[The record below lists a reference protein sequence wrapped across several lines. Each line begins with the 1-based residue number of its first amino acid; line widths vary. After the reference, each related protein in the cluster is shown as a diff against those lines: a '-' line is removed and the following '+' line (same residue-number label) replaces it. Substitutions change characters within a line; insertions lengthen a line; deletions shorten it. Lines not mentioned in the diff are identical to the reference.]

1 MITVLLVICE
11 KHHMNVVIELNPC
24 AVKLLVPWAEVTR
37 LERVSVGLLTDV
49 IRVHTR
55 QKQRDFSMF
64 LNVDDVM
71 KVMCQLADI
80 ALRRLLDSGGLMLD
94 QSLQDPTNITKRSTS
109 FHYSMQTTVNVS
121 FIQSGAFRN
130 KINKH

>member
-1 MITVLLVICE
+1 M
-11 KHHMNVVIELNPC
+11 
-24 AVKLLVPWAEVTR
+24 KLLVPWAEAMR

-64 LNVDDVM
+64 LNVDEVM

-80 ALRRLLDSGGLMLD
+80 ALRRILDSGGLALD
-94 QSLQDPTNITKRSTS
+94 QSLQDPANITKRSTAS
-109 FHYSMQTTVNVS
+109 RC
-121 FIQSGAFRN
+121 I
-130 KINKH
+130 